1 MDFNNFFLKNYSWID
16 RQLTWILVRKLRDD
30 EEELVATMA
39 KQRKTSPTEPPVG
52 VNMNRLN
59 TAHMRTGIKKDKD
72 KEETPIEDLG
82 NRLAA
87 SVNMNMHESHRMR
100 AGHFDPL

>member
-1 MDFNNFFLKNYSWID
+1 
-16 RQLTWILVRKLRDD
+16 
-30 EEELVATMA
+30 MA
-39 KQRKTSPTEPPVG
+39 KQRKTSPTEAPVG

-59 TAHMRTGIKKDKD
+59 TANMRTGIPRKD
-72 KEETPIEDLG
+72 KEKEEIPIEDLG

-87 SVNMNMHESHRMR
+87 TVNMNMHESHRMK